1 MIEETSEAALFSKIA
16 AFTEILSKDPLSTI
30 FVTLA
35 ESYRKIGHLD
45 DALRIVERGLEV
57 HPDFSPAHV
66 VRARVLCQI
75 ADYAGSEAAFT
86 RALELDEGSLAA
98 LVGYARLA
106 ILNGQEEKA
115 RNLLLKARGFSP
127 ADPVINKLLN
137 TLPRPVEDEVEP
149 VPEPEQASRFTA
161 PLISETLADLYLKQ
175 GLPEKALE
183 ILRELLR
190 NDPDN
195 LKLRRLIR
203 DAEEASL
210 AHRPPVTPLPVR
222 DEGTPDLVVDAETA
236 KEEGIAVERPEF
248 SDAPLIEE
256 RESATA
262 HPPGEEMTADAVSVK
277 EQVARQPLD
286 VFNQWL
292 KNIDKGRANV

>member
-1 MIEETSEAALFSKIA
+1 MIEETSEAALLSKIA
-16 AFTEILSKDPLSTI
+16 AFTEILTKDPLSTI

-45 DALRIVERGLEV
+45 DALRIVEKGLEV

-66 VRARVLCQI
+66 VRARVLCQRS
-75 ADYAGSEAAFT
+75 DYDGSAAAFT
-86 RALELDEGSLAA
+86 KALELDEGSLAA

-106 ILNGQEEKA
+106 ILIGQEEKA

-137 TLPRPVEDEVEP
+137 TLPSPVENEAEEEP
-149 VPEPEQASRFTA
+149 DQIRQFSA
-161 PLISETLADLYLKQ
+161 PLISETLADLYMKQ

-203 DAEEASL
+203 DAEEAMPDQQETES
-210 AHRPPVTPLPVR
+210 PLPAN
-222 DEGTPDLVVDAETA
+222 DETTSDLEVESET
-236 KEEGIAVERPEF
+236 E
-248 SDAPLIEE
+248 IEE
-256 RESATA
+256 DIAAELPELADV
-262 HPPGEEMTADAVSVK
+262 PIGEEVESEVAEPLTAELTAAAPIE
-277 EQVARQPLD
+277 EQVAQQPLD
-286 VFNQWL
+286 IFTQWL
-292 KNIDKGRANV
+292 KNIEKRRANV